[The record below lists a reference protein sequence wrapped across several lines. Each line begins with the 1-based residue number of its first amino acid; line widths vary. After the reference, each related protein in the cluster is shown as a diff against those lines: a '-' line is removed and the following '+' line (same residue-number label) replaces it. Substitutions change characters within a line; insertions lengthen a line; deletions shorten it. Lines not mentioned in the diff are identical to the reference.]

1 MTTSLVIHVGATSCA
16 GSPLGS
22 ELNIGWLHW
31 YGDVCWALLRPMLLS
46 SVAPHK
52 VHGAPSPSVQP
63 IKVFS
68 VYHLHAPPPGRNMP
82 FQWLGPQFGMASLCR
97 SAHSLEFFLRHSFLN
112 LRRFYLVVLGL
123 GASLSSPT

>member
-1 MTTSLVIHVGATSCA
+1 MAALVYIWRCFLGLATAYLVEFC
-16 GSPLGS
+16 G
-22 ELNIGWLHW
+22 
-31 YGDVCWALLRPMLLS
+31 
-46 SVAPHK
+46 PHK

-68 VYHLHAPPPGRNMP
+68 VYYLHAHPPCRNVTL
-82 FQWLGPQFGMASLCR
+82 QWLAPQFGTASLCR
-97 SAHSLEFFLRHSFLN
+97 SAHSLEIFLRQSFLN